1 MNIYEK
7 LNEIH
12 KQVGY
17 IQKGQQGKQ
26 YQYVGSSD
34 VLAVVRQHMNEQGL
48 ILLPSIKNA
57 TVKEY
62 ETKTGTLQI
71 FTELIMT
78 MTWIN
83 TEKPEEKIEI
93 DWYAQGMDLAGE
105 KGVGKALTYGEKY
118 FLLKFFNI
126 ATDKD
131 DPDSFQERVNA
142 NKPEPKPTKEQLEE
156 LGNLLKELDAISDS
170 EDAGK
175 KAMRSLLETL
185 EVDAFE
191 KSTRNAIDGAINKT
205 KKWIETTKKKKVS

>member
-12 KQVGY
+12 KEVGY
-17 IQKGQQGKQ
+17 IQKGQQGNQ

-34 VLAVVRQHMNEQGL
+34 VLAAVRQHMNEQNL
-48 ILLPSIKNA
+48 ILLPAIENA

-71 FTELIMT
+71 FTELTMT
-78 MTWIN
+78 MTWVN
-83 TEKPEEKIEI
+83 TEKPEEKVELP
-93 DWYAQGMDLAGE
+93 WYAQGMDLAGE

-131 DPDSFQERVNA
+131 DPDAFQDKINA
-142 NKPEPKPTKEQLEE
+142 SKPKPKATKAQITEVE
-156 LGNLLKELDAISDS
+156 NLITEYVAIKGLD
-170 EDAGK
+170 ENGK
-175 KAMRSLLETL
+175 NKVNRHILDKLN
-185 EVDAFE
+185 VDAFDKAKRE
-191 KSTRNAIDGAINKT
+191 HMDGAVKYIKGLI
-205 KKWIETTKKKKVS
+205 KKALEG

>member
-12 KQVGY
+12 KEVGY

-34 VLAVVRQHMNEQGL
+34 VLAAVRQHMNEQNL
-48 ILLPSIKNA
+48 ILLPAIENA

-71 FTELIMT
+71 FTELTMT
-78 MTWIN
+78 MTWVN
-83 TEKPEEKIEI
+83 TEKPEEKVELP
-93 DWYAQGMDLAGE
+93 WYAQGMDLAGE

-131 DPDSFQERVNA
+131 DPDAFQDKINA
-142 NKPEPKPTKEQLEE
+142 SKPKPKATKAQITEVE
-156 LGNLLKELDAISDS
+156 NLITEYVAIKGLD
-170 EDAGK
+170 ENGK
-175 KAMRSLLETL
+175 NKVNRHILDKLN
-185 EVDAFE
+185 VDAFDKAKRE
-191 KSTRNAIDGAINKT
+191 HMDGAVKYIKGLIQ
-205 KKWIETTKKKKVS
+205 KALEG